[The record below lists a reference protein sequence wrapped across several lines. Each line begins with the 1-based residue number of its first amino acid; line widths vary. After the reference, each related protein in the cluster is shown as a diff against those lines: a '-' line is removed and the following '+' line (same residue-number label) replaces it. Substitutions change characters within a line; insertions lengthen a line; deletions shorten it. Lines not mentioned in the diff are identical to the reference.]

1 MNSSNLA
8 SFAYVSENY
17 LAAPVRALCLTFPGL
32 GNMEMRQ
39 APDFTDFKRAHDGV
53 LFIYPFVNPWCWMNA
68 ATVAFVDEIVDVLME
83 KYSLAACPLLVR
95 GGSMGGYSALA
106 YSMFSKHRISGVIA
120 NCPVTDP
127 LYHLTERPD
136 LPRTMHSAMGTYEDI
151 TELLKE
157 RSPNHH
163 PEKLQN
169 CKYLIV
175 HGFKDKSV
183 NKEAH
188 SDTLVPLMKKLGLNL
203 TYLEDETMA
212 HCNPMKYEVFEEIE
226 RFTLSV
232 LKLS

>member
-1 MNSSNLA
+1 MNASNLN
-8 SFAYVSENY
+8 SFAYVSEDY
-17 LAAPVRALCLTFPGL
+17 LRSPAKALCLTLPGL

-68 ATVAFVDEIVDVLME
+68 ETVTFVDRILDILIE
-83 KYSLAACPLLVR
+83 KHSLKNCPILVR
-95 GGSMGGYSALA
+95 GGSMGGYSALV
-106 YSMFSKHRISGVIA
+106 YSMFSKHKLTAVIA

-127 LYHLTERPD
+127 LFHLTERPD
-136 LPRTMHSAMGTYEDI
+136 LPRTMHSAMGTYDDI
-151 TELLKE
+151 TELLKA

-163 PEKLQN
+163 PEKLQK
-169 CKYLIV
+169 CRYLIV
-175 HGFKDKSV
+175 HGFKDKAV

-188 SDTLVPLMKKLGLNL
+188 SDALVPAMEKLGYDV

-226 RFTLSV
+226 SFTLKT
-232 LKLS
+232 LM